1 MIFDHILHDLNY
13 HFDHARDQI
22 ITWLQLLCQVS
33 TEYRR
38 RPFTL
43 IQNFVV
49 VVYYYYYGL
58 KESANVSVNNN
69 IATPTGAL
77 AQTKLTRKAEIEE
90 EVSKAPSTKSAPP
103 LETARVCCENNL
115 EGHIQTMVLS
125 KLSYIQGWGNGF
137 YLGGATNKKNEIFVN
152 FQKFYSINPQF

>member
-33 TEYRR
+33 TEDRR
-38 RPFTL
+38 RLFTL

-103 LETARVCCENNL
+103 LETARESDPK
-115 EGHIQTMVLS
+115 ILS
-125 KLSYIQGWGNGF
+125 KLCYISISN
-137 YLGGATNKKNEIFVN
+137 ARS
-152 FQKFYSINPQF
+152 FQVWMAWIKT

>member
-1 MIFDHILHDLNY
+1 M
-13 HFDHARDQI
+13 
-22 ITWLQLLCQVS
+22 
-33 TEYRR
+33 
-38 RPFTL
+38 P
-43 IQNFVV
+43 
-49 VVYYYYYGL
+49 VYYYYYGL

-125 KLSYIQGWGNGF
+125 KLSYIQGRGNGF
-137 YLGGATNKKNEIFVN
+137 YLGGGTHYREPFFPKVEKKICG
-152 FQKFYSINPQF
+152 SP